1 MDQVA
6 KLILNIFNLI
16 FFHLFINQYIKESM
30 AKLAEMDNT
39 TDEDEEEK
47 NDRLDKIKGK
57 SLQEVDQMKKLKKKS
72 YTVIFNIFQVN
83 FIFNILKILD
93 KRFNDCW

>member
-1 MDQVA
+1 
-6 KLILNIFNLI
+6 
-16 FFHLFINQYIKESM
+16 M

-93 KRFNDCW
+93 KRFNDC